1 MKTSIAI
8 TLITLGGL
16 LMVSPV
22 LALQRQVQR
31 AATYYE
37 QHGTGSTH
45 PEEMRPQP
53 HSRYDWAS
61 LAAGTAMAL
70 LGVAGSMRS
79 RAFTR
84 VAVPECHQSE
94 STTHQVATRR

>member
-8 TLITLGGL
+8 TLIAVGGL
-16 LMVSPV
+16 LMVAPV
-22 LALQRQVQR
+22 LALQWQVQR

-37 QHGTGSTH
+37 KHGSGSAL

-61 LAAGTAMAL
+61 LVVGAVLSLA
-70 LGVAGSMRS
+70 GVAGSVRS
-79 RAFTR
+79 RPPTESAMQEPSSLDSR
-84 VAVPECHQSE
+84 PHYVA
-94 STTHQVATRR
+94 AKR